1 MQISITLSLTGD
13 FNVSDH
19 VRNELLAHASEEARD
34 TFYGALDLAEAK
46 GLTDFVRAVP
56 ANTTDM
62 EDAVDVQLTLSVCD
76 DFDVTD
82 DVRDGFIA
90 FAAKEARDKFH
101 DVVADAEANLPSHKL
116 ADYVSVG
123 VQPEFLLEAA

>member
-46 GLTDFVRAVP
+46 GLTDYVRPRVD
-56 ANTTDM
+56 TTDIS
-62 EDAVDVQLTLSVCD
+62 ESVDVQLTLSLSD
-76 DFDVTD
+76 DFDVAN

-90 FAAKEARDKFH
+90 FAAKEARDTFH
-101 DVVADAEANLPSHKL
+101 EVVAEAESNLPSHKL
-116 ADYVSVG
+116 SDYVSVN
-123 VQPEFLLEAA
+123 VQPEFHLEAA